1 MHKKQ
6 SLFGICLVV
15 LLISG
20 CREEKIIVPKPD
32 STLIG
37 WVKRGDE
44 FRKTRDTSH
53 AGIQV
58 WVDGLRGVTTASGR
72 FQINLGQRSL
82 VTQFACLDGG
92 GSDSLKIPFS
102 NIRLRY
108 QGDFQ
113 EDVII
118 MDTLIYTRR
127 SQTIIDSVYF
137 SYYLDT
143 LGPKVY
149 QFLVQ
154 LNPSQDPMD
163 RGANLRLGSSPAQA
177 QALEF
182 GQLLF
187 QQADSNLLSFQF
199 SDSIIAPGVGRFL
212 PGSTVYFVANG
223 TSANSSNTSFW
234 RETSLFKMGLNRSSL
249 QSGPIR
255 QVVLP

>member
-102 NIRLRY
+102 GSGIR
-108 QGDFQ
+108 G
-113 EDVII
+113 I
-118 MDTLIYTRR
+118 
-127 SQTIIDSVYF
+127 
-137 SYYLDT
+137 
-143 LGPKVY
+143 
-149 QFLVQ
+149 
-154 LNPSQDPMD
+154 
-163 RGANLRLGSSPAQA
+163 
-177 QALEF
+177 
-182 GQLLF
+182 
-187 QQADSNLLSFQF
+187 
-199 SDSIIAPGVGRFL
+199 
-212 PGSTVYFVANG
+212 
-223 TSANSSNTSFW
+223 
-234 RETSLFKMGLNRSSL
+234 FKRMSSL
-249 QSGPIR
+249 WIR
-255 QVVLP
+255 